1 MNENMKRTI
10 KSAQGSHAVFLAVRH
25 DSKLK
30 GKYSSSAAGTLYM
43 GDRKAGRADLAQL
56 LVYLTGQYGLTPTE
70 FELYSG
76 VLAAVPQQEATEVVN
91 ARKVDTVV
99 LEMLQQRLRRRH
111 IGVSGA
117 VILQEFSITEE
128 LGHDW
133 LGRAGEMKIAYAMEA
148 IGWSRRRSMV
158 NGVRRYRWYP
168 PQAWEFARDAE
179 VELLPPPEEDFDN
192 IDDDPWA
199 DEDDYLFEDE
209 RPVPVHLDD
218 THLSVI
224 EE

>member
-1 MNENMKRTI
+1 
-10 KSAQGSHAVFLAVRH
+10 
-25 DSKLK
+25 
-30 GKYSSSAAGTLYM
+30 
-43 GDRKAGRADLAQL
+43 
-56 LVYLTGQYGLTPTE
+56 
-70 FELYSG
+70 
-76 VLAAVPQQEATEVVN
+76 
-91 ARKVDTVV
+91 
-99 LEMLQQRLRRRH
+99 
-111 IGVSGA
+111 
-117 VILQEFSITEE
+117 
-128 LGHDW
+128 
-133 LGRAGEMKIAYAMEA
+133 
-148 IGWSRRRSMV
+148 SMV

-209 RPVPVHLDD
+209 QPVPVHLDD